1 MPQPKPLERSDGTL
15 DYGELEK
22 RLTAKPGFITT
33 VLSGRAGDMH
43 TFELR
48 EKFVRVVPRIILW
61 GDRYFV
67 FGSFVE
73 RLPARA
79 ACYHETQV
87 MTIGK
92 PWRPRKPRLS
102 IFETMAKLRKER

>member
-1 MPQPKPLERSDGTL
+1 MAQPKKLGRATR
-15 DYGELEK
+15 GEINYDDLAK
-22 RLTAKPGFITT
+22 RLTAKPGFIVA
-33 VLSGRAGDMH
+33 VLAGRGEMY
-43 TFELR
+43 TIELR
-48 EKFVRVVPRIILW
+48 EKFVKVVPRIILW